1 MQNSRIIM
9 GMPITVAIADAQFP
23 SDIVEKVFAYFT
35 HVDEKFSTYKPNSE
49 ISKFNKGII
58 LPDAFSQEM
67 KEVFELSEK
76 TKQETNGYFDI
87 QRADGTYDPSGLVK
101 GWAVQNAAQM
111 MRAHGVK
118 NFYVEAGG
126 DIQVSGKNA
135 EGQLWRVGIR
145 NPFNEQEI
153 IKVLQLENCGI
164 ATSGTYVRGGHI
176 YNPHARQEK
185 ISDIVSMTVVASN
198 VYEADRFA
206 TAAFAMGKNGIAF
219 IGTQADC
226 EGYMVATDGT
236 AVFTDGF
243 SRYVI

>member
-1 MQNSRIIM
+1 M

-164 ATSGTYVRGGHI
+164 ATSGTYVRGDHI

-226 EGYMVATDGT
+226 EGYMVATDGA